1 MFFGVSGSD
10 SSLLRTAPSHLLW
23 SQTCSLHFASVVGH
37 ILFPHA
43 LPTPQQHA
51 DAVLSHGEVL
61 TRDCVDV
68 CRQLGLH
75 YVEEKL
81 VVLSC
86 LHCRIVI
93 VSLRAPCRAFVV
105 RSAVSHVEPQRV

>member
-1 MFFGVSGSD
+1 MTHVF
-10 SSLLRTAPSHLLW
+10 LLYVLTS
-23 SQTCSLHFASVVGH
+23 T
-37 ILFPHA
+37 
-43 LPTPQQHA
+43 QQHV
-51 DAVLSHGEVL
+51 DAVLPDGKML
-61 TRDCVDV
+61 TRDCVHIG
-68 CRQLGLH
+68 RQLGPH